1 MDGWRLITSWRLKQP
16 GEHLRDNGV
25 LFMDKEFNQDN
36 CMPLVKMIME
46 FNLMPEDKAPE
57 IIHLYIN
64 SPGGFVKSASINTGA
79 IGCGISGSGPSVF
92 ALSKGFTTAKNVENA
107 MKKIYDN
114 LDLDYDVH
122 VSRVN
127 DKGIKII
134 KTL

>member
-1 MDGWRLITSWRLKQP
+1 
-16 GEHLRDNGV
+16 
-25 LFMDKEFNQDN
+25 
-36 CMPLVKMIME
+36 
-46 FNLMPEDKAPE
+46 
-57 IIHLYIN
+57 
-64 SPGGFVKSASINTGA
+64 
-79 IGCGISGSGPSVF
+79 
-92 ALSKGFTTAKNVENA
+92 